1 MMENFPCLLKD
12 IDIQPQEA
20 QRVPR
25 TRNLKGSTPRH
36 IIIKMP
42 KVKYKER
49 ILKAVKRKVVSD
61 LQQSSQFLKRNYA
74 GQKGLAQNL
83 RCDENSRSPTK
94 NTLSSKAII

>member
-1 MMENFPCLLKD
+1 MMENFPHLVEE

-25 TRNLKGSTPRH
+25 KRNPKKPTPRY

-49 ILKAVKRKVVSD
+49 IFKAAREKQI
-61 LQQSSQFLKRNYA
+61 LTN
-74 GQKGLAQNL
+74 KGTPIRLVA
-83 RCDENSRSPTK
+83 DF
-94 NTLSSKAII
+94 